1 MEMQLPNDVNS
12 ERGVLASLIFNEDV
26 FEEVSQQLEPSDFFN
41 KKNEE
46 IYKVI
51 LALRIEQRPVD
62 EITVYN
68 ALAKVNSSFKNQPIR
83 DYISQIVTDAPNLQS
98 VFEYAESVKVTATKR
113 RALEILSES
122 YKEVAECDDIESV
135 TSAIIGKLEITQK
148 SSKQEENFFEFK
160 KLYVSRAEL
169 LEKKDKGEFAEDF
182 IETGLTDLDSLLSG
196 GLRFGHFDILAARPA
211 MGKTSLACQF
221 ITHACMKN
229 QIPCLMFSI
238 EMSKED
244 IADKMISIISGVAY
258 KKLLKGDLD
267 HHDWDK
273 LTEASMFLGRDGSD
287 LIIDDTTRDLNK
299 MLSAIRLAKRKYG
312 IRFVIIDYLQLMI
325 IPGKYNTRDE
335 QLGHTVNSLAYVAK
349 TLDLNILSLS
359 QINRG
364 VESRTDRR
372 PMLSDLRESG
382 NIEQAAWRVL
392 SIYRDEYYNPEGDN
406 VGVAEI
412 AVLKGKISNTG
423 KVQVRFDKECTRF
436 QNLEWR
442 NDRESFD
449 Y

>member
-26 FEEVSQQLEPSDFFN
+26 FEEVSQLLEPVDFFN
-41 KKNEE
+41 KQNQD
-46 IYKVI
+46 IFQTI
-51 LALRIEQRPVD
+51 LSLRVEQRPVD
-62 EITVYN
+62 AITIYN
-68 ALAKVNSSFKNQPIR
+68 TLSKQNPSYKNKSIE
-83 DYISQIVTDAPNLQS
+83 DYINQIITDAPNLQS
-98 VFEYAESVKVTATKR
+98 VFEYVESVKSTSTKR

-122 YKEVAECDDIESV
+122 YKEVANCDDIESV
-135 TSAIIGKLEITQK
+135 TSSIIGKLEVAQK

-160 KLYVSRAEL
+160 KLYIARAEL
-169 LEKKDKGEFAEDF
+169 LDKKDRGEFVEDF

-229 QIPCLMFSI
+229 RIPCLMFSI

-244 IADKMISIISGVAY
+244 IADKMISIISSVPY
-258 KKLLKGDLD
+258 KKILKGDLD
-267 HHDWDK
+267 HNDWDK
-273 LTEASMFLGRDGSD
+273 LTEASMFLGAEGSD
-287 LIIDDTTRDLNK
+287 LVIDDTTRDLNK
-299 MLSAIRLAKRKYG
+299 MISAIRLAKRKFG
-312 IRFVIIDYLQLMI
+312 IRFVVIDYLQLMI

-335 QLGHTVNSLAYVAK
+335 QLGYTVNSLAYVAK
-349 TLDLNILSLS
+349 TLDINILSLS

-392 SIYRDEYYNPEGDN
+392 SIYRDEYYNPEGDE
-406 VGVAEI
+406 VGNAEI

-423 KVQVRFDKECTRF
+423 KVKVKFDKECTRF
-436 QNLEWR
+436 QNLEWAR
-442 NDRESFD
+442 DSFE